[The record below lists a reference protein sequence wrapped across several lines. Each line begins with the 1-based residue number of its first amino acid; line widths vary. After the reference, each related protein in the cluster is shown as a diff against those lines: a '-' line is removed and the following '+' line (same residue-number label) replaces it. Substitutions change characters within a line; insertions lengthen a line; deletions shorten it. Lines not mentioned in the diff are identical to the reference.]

1 MIYYFDVTETY
12 IKTVGIE
19 AEDMQQAR
27 ERVEELYDSKDIDL
41 GGLPHN
47 VFFECVQT
55 EVQDLIDE
63 TLITPDEIETFT
75 LT

>member
-1 MIYYFDVTETY
+1 MIYYFDVTEAY
-12 IKTVGIE
+12 VKTVGIE

-41 GGLPHN
+41 GGLPYN
-47 VFFECVQT
+47 VFFEYVQA
-55 EVQDLIDE
+55 EVQELIDE